1 MKETDSEDT
10 FFREIISKS
19 KLDIPFSDFDDN
31 VMKSLTK
38 RYSTKTSLIRDI
50 KISWLFFTLGLILGI
65 MIPIVLP
72 RFVDSFL
79 GIPLDK
85 IALPFLIIL
94 SFVLLTQ
101 FDSLMN
107 ATKRLPK

>member
-1 MKETDSEDT
+1 MKETDSEDA

-31 VMKSLTK
+31 VMKSITK
-38 RYSTKTSLIRDI
+38 RYSTKTSLIRDL
-50 KISWLFFTLGLILGI
+50 KLSWLFFILGLILGI
-65 MIPIVLP
+65 MFPIVLP

-94 SFVLLTQ
+94 SYVLLTQ